1 MTRTILLSAVACFA
15 LSFAVAVAQ
24 EAAQE
29 PAQEAN
35 QVPSP
40 APVEE
45 RLVVETREKTT
56 SPAMRGLRPERIPQ
70 PRLPN
75 GFGPLVNP
83 TQREQ
88 VYQLQRDYNEMI
100 ALLELR
106 VELLRNERD
115 VKIDAVLT
123 PAQQERLNRPVR
135 TPLLPRL
142 LAR

>member
-1 MTRTILLSAVACFA
+1 MLFSAVACFA

-29 PAQEAN
+29 PAPEPVQTPRSAVAN
-35 QVPSP
+35 
-40 APVEE
+40 EE
-45 RLVVETREKTT
+45 RLVVETREKE
-56 SPAMRGLRPERIPQ
+56 SPAMRGLSPERVFQ
-70 PRLPN
+70 RRLPN
-75 GFGPLVNP
+75 GFAPLVNP
-83 TQREQ
+83 AQREQ
-88 VYQLQRDYNEMI
+88 IYDIQREYHEI
-100 ALLELR
+100 LTLLELR

-135 TPLLPRL
+135 LPMLQR